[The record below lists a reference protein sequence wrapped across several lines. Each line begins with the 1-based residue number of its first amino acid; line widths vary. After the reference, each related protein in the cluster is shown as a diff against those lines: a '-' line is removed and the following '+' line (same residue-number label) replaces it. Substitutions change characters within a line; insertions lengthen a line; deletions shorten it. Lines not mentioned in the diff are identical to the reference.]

1 MTGVRAIIMGATAA
15 LFAFLCHC
23 LPATAGEDAAAVALN
38 LGRLAE
44 SKITAD
50 KVDGREFIERMN
62 KAADDMDCY
71 SFDYT
76 MKVFKDKKT
85 IVERG
90 DFYYKEPGLIR
101 LEEKGPYKKGAV
113 AILGRNGKVR
123 AHLGGGLK
131 LFVVE
136 LDPESGLLRSANGH
150 PMVQSDLK
158 SLARALR
165 AFVKQGVKTHVT
177 KVPIDLGAG
186 SSSVHILDLHKS
198 GKLWKRVAVDSS
210 SLLPVK
216 WWDYNDE
223 GGLHSFATWEKLVTN
238 RTLSD
243 QLFTMKGDVKNIKDK
258 QVSQTIKKEIQ
269 D

>member
-1 MTGVRAIIMGATAA
+1 MIRVTATVLAA
-15 LFAFLCHC
+15 AMFACLCHC
-23 LPATAGEDAAAVALN
+23 LPVTAREDSTALALN

-50 KVDGREFIERMN
+50 KVDGRDFIERMN
-62 KAADDMDCY
+62 KAADDMDSY
-71 SFDYT
+71 SFNYT
-76 MKVFKDKKT
+76 MRVFKDKKT
-85 IVERG
+85 VIEKG
-90 DFYYKEPGLIR
+90 DFYYKRPGLIR

-113 AILGRNGKVR
+113 AILGPNGKVK

-131 LFVVE
+131 MFVVE

-165 AFVKQGVKTHVT
+165 AFVKQGVNTHVT
-177 KVPIDLGAG
+177 RVPIDLGAG

-223 GGLHSFATWEKLVTN
+223 GGLHSFATWEKLAIN
-238 RTLSD
+238 RTFSD